1 MNEENINE
9 ALVAINDC
17 LQNLGERLAAVELY
31 VQELPTPDKTYYK
44 PEGYD
49 DYLNIKGNYDEIYKR
64 ISALEE
70 KVNGMQD

>member
-1 MNEENINE
+1 MSEENINE

-17 LQNLGERLAAVELY
+17 LQNIAERLAAVELY

-44 PEGYD
+44 PIGYD
-49 DYLNIKGNYDEIYKR
+49 DYLNVKGNYDEIYKR